1 VSSPRRAIC
10 AASICAGLDLRG
22 PRSARASI
30 CAGLD
35 LRGPRSARSA
45 PPDPCF
51 GSGSWT
57 PVPPTRG

>member
-10 AASICAGLDLRG
+10 AASICA
-22 PRSARASI
+22 ASI